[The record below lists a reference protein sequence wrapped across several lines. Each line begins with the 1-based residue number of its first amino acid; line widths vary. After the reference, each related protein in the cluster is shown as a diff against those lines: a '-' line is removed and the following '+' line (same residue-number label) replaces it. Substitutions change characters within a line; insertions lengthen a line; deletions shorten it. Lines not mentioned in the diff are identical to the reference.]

1 MMNRQLGNW
10 IFFAVL
16 LVGVICS
23 NAPYAAQVDKFDSP
37 SFIDYGKGQ
46 VNTDFLLARVKEN
59 IEQDHLNLEIQK
71 NGLRIIREFSLVPGL
86 KLLAMPGAPAKVQVN
101 RQKLDKLLAVKR
113 GLEDSGIFKYVE
125 LDYVNKPLGKV
136 TDSAFV
142 DGTLWGLEN
151 YGQDNGTADADIDI
165 EGAWDI
171 TSGSPDTIVAVIDT
185 GVRVTHNDL
194 LSRIWTNEDEIP
206 NNGVDDDQDGYVDN
220 HKGVDFYNNDGFP
233 EDVHGHGTHCSG
245 TIAASAND
253 DFPHAGVAFNSTILP
268 CKVGDFGMPHSA
280 IIAAVDFCAKEG
292 VKIANCSYGGYFPS
306 QASYDAYAAAGS
318 AGVIFLAAAGNDANN
333 NDSLAAYPCS
343 YDLECIISVAATD
356 RDDDITGFS
365 NYGETSVD
373 LGAPGLEIFS
383 CTASNDQSYESWAG
397 TSMAAPH
404 VSGVVALMR
413 SLRPDWT
420 VLQIREKLLSSVDPI
435 NSLDGKTVTG
445 GRLNAAKAVA
455 NMGSFG
461 APDGIMEISITP
473 PSGSMLMA
481 DDKIAVVVEVI
492 DGDKVENAV
501 VTMLMEDGSTAFFSN
516 DGEFP
521 DDVEGDNLYTSYFKV
536 PEKQGKLRM
545 TLFVSADGKDD
556 AVRVVQYNI
565 ADVPENDSFLMAEKI
580 PEQSA
585 IVEAFNNYATV
596 EKAEPR
602 HSGLSMHHGSLW
614 WKWTAEKDG
623 QVYMDT
629 AGSDVDVNIGVYR
642 GNQID
647 ELLLIARN
655 QNYTIEERDKGV
667 EFNAL
672 RGKTYKIALSSPTQ
686 NDLGYVR
693 LRVAPGGK
701 PDINIPFL
709 SSIQPFNGFITNTN
723 KVEIKGF
730 AHDPEPNAS
739 GIKEVRVRVND
750 GLFSVVVGRDEWF
763 TPVALQ
769 EGENIIDIVA
779 VDYSDNVSESAR
791 LQYDY
796 FPPDL
801 TNDHFVNAV
810 ELNLEN
816 HLLRAGQNRI
826 SLSRRLGSLEDVV
839 VKRDGILLETDQ
851 YRIDPEDS
859 GSVEIFEA
867 STKDSRIEVFNPYW
881 TSQTVSTSKA
891 TKEHKEPSHAGNE
904 GGSSVWYRFEA
915 PYNGVLTVDILESG
929 FDTLMGMYL
938 GSSVADLVEIASN
951 DDAFKDIELEFDPG
965 ISQLHQPLEKGMVVY
980 IAVDGYGGE
989 TGNVAV
995 RSQFQTNSVYR
1006 LLLNINGDGSLA
1018 LPYQPFRDKAGNPY
1032 SIHQDNETVLL
1043 EALPADGGRFFGWSG
1058 DVNILDKKFSL
1069 TISDEYNITANFVEN
1084 RGVYGF
1090 EDWDAKADFRW
1101 STNDDAPWYLDD
1113 HDSFQGRY
1121 SFRSGRIG
1129 DMQGTS
1135 LSFSGNFNVG
1145 EVSFAVKAST
1155 ERDWDKLIF
1164 SVDGETMGVWSG
1176 MVDWN
1181 VVSYPLSAGEHT
1193 LKWEYVKDFANS
1205 ANSDSVWID
1214 NVSLPLSISGSLKIV
1229 AHPENVELFILGEP
1243 MHRYEIYRGSNLKD
1257 WTKLKD
1263 VKVDNEGQSIL
1274 LFPKGH
1280 DHHFFKIKAR

>member
-1 MMNRQLGNW
+1 MNKQLDSW
-10 IFFAVL
+10 ILFGFL
-16 LVGVICS
+16 FLGIMCS
-23 NAPYAAQVDKFDSP
+23 DSPHAAQLDKLHNP
-37 SFIDYGKGQ
+37 AFIDYGKGQ
-46 VNTDFLLARVKEN
+46 VNTDFLLARVKLN
-59 IEQDHLNLEIQK
+59 IDRDQLDLEIQK
-71 NGLRIIREFSLVPGL
+71 NGLRIIREFTLVPGL
-86 KLLAMPGAPAKVQVN
+86 TLLAMPGTPSRVRVN
-101 RQKLDKLLAVKR
+101 QRRLDKILAIKR
-113 GLEDSGIFKYVE
+113 DLEKSGIFQYVE

-136 TDSAFV
+136 TDAAFV

-165 EGAWDI
+165 EEAWDI
-171 TSGSPDTIVAVIDT
+171 TAGTPDTIVAVIDT

-194 LSRIWTNEDEIP
+194 LSRIWINEDEIP
-206 NNGVDDDQDGYVDN
+206 NNGVDDDEDGYIDN
-220 HKGVDFYNNDGFP
+220 HNGVDFYNGDGFP
-233 EDVHGHGTHCSG
+233 EDIHGHGTHCSG

-253 DFPHAGVAFNSTILP
+253 EFPHAGVAFNSTILP
-268 CKVGDFGMPHSA
+268 CKVGDFGMPNSA
-280 IIAAVDFCAKEG
+280 IIAAVQFCAQEG
-292 VKIANCSYGGYFPS
+292 VGIANCSYGGYFPS
-306 QASYDAYAAAGS
+306 QAAYDAYAEAGTK
-318 AGVIFLAAAGNDANN
+318 GVIFLAAAGNDANN
-333 NDSLAAYPCS
+333 NDSLGMYPAA
-343 YDLECIISVAATD
+343 YDLECIVAVAATD
-356 RDDDITGFS
+356 RNDDITSFS

-373 LGAPGLEIFS
+373 LGAPGQEIFS
-383 CTASNDQSYESWAG
+383 CTSSNDQSYESWAG

-420 VLQIREKLLSSVDPI
+420 VLQIREKLLSSVDLI
-435 NSLDGKTVTG
+435 DALDGKTVTG

-461 APDGIMEISITP
+461 APDGIMEVSIKP

-481 DDKIAVVVEVI
+481 DEKIAIEVEVI
-492 DGDKVENAV
+492 DGEKVENAV

-521 DDVEGDNLYTSYFKV
+521 DEIEGDNLYTSYFKV
-536 PEKQGKLRM
+536 PDKQGKLRM

-556 AVRVVQYNI
+556 AVRVIQYNV
-565 ADVPENDSFLMAEKI
+565 AAVPENDSFSMAEKI
-580 PEQSA
+580 SEQSA

-596 EKAEPR
+596 EKSEPR

-629 AGSDVDVNIGVYR
+629 AGSDVDVNIAVYR
-642 GNQID
+642 GNKID

-655 QNYTIEERDKGV
+655 QNYSIEERDKGV
-667 EFNAL
+667 EFSAL
-672 RGKTYKIALSSPTQ
+672 SGKTYKIALSSPTQ

-709 SSIQPFNGFITNTN
+709 SGIQPFNGFITNTN
-723 KVEIKGF
+723 KVEINGF

-739 GIKEVRVRVND
+739 GVKEVRARVNG

-769 EGENIIDIVA
+769 EGENIIEIVA
-779 VDYSDNVSESAR
+779 LDYSDNVSESIR

-810 ELNLEN
+810 ELNLEKRV
-816 HLLRAGQNRI
+816 LGAGQQRI
-826 SLSRRLGSLEDVV
+826 SLSRRVGALDDVLVRRNGV
-839 VKRDGILLETDQ
+839 VLKADQ

-859 GSVEIFEA
+859 SSVEILET
-867 STKDSRIEVFNPYW
+867 SLEDTQIEVFNPYW
-881 TSQTVSTSKA
+881 TTQTVSTLKA

-904 GGSSVWYRFEA
+904 GGGSVWYRFEA
-915 PYNGVLTVDILESG
+915 PYDGVITVDILESG
-929 FDTLMGMYL
+929 FDTLMGMYA
-938 GSSVADLVEIASN
+938 GSVVSDLVEIASN
-951 DDAFKDIELEFDPG
+951 DDAFKDVDLEFDPG
-965 ISQLHQPLEKGMVVY
+965 ISQLSQPLEKGMVVY

-989 TGNVAV
+989 TGNVAI
-995 RSQFQTNSVYR
+995 RSHFERDSVYR
-1006 LLLNINGDGSLA
+1006 LVLNVNGDGSLVS
-1018 LPYQPFRDKAGNPY
+1018 PYQPFRDKDGISY
-1032 SIHQDNETVLL
+1032 SIHEDGKAVLL
-1043 EALPADGGRFFGWSG
+1043 EAQPAADGDFFGWSG
-1058 DVNILDKKFSL
+1058 DVNVLDKKFTL
-1069 TISDEYNITANFVEN
+1069 TISDAYHITANFVED

-1090 EDWDAKADFRW
+1090 ENWDAAADFRW
-1101 STNDDAPWYLDD
+1101 RTGGDKPWLLDD
-1113 HDSFQGRY
+1113 HNPFQGGY
-1121 SFRSGRIG
+1121 SIRSGRVG
-1129 DMQGTS
+1129 DAQGSS
-1135 LSFSGNFNVG
+1135 LSFSGNFNSG

-1164 SVDGETMGVWSG
+1164 SVDGETLGEWSG
-1176 MVDWN
+1176 VVDWN
-1181 VVSYPLSAGEHT
+1181 VVRYPLSAGEHT

-1214 NVSLPLSISGSLKIV
+1214 HISMPVSIYGSLKIV
-1229 AHPENVELFILGEP
+1229 AHPENVKLDIIGEP
-1243 MHRYEIYRGSNLKD
+1243 MHRYEIFGGSNLRD

-1263 VKVDNEGQSIL
+1263 VKVDNKGQASL
-1274 LFPKGH
+1274 MFPKVHG
-1280 DHHFFKIKAR
+1280 HHFFKIKAR

>member
-1 MMNRQLGNW
+1 MNRQLESW
-10 IFFAVL
+10 IFFAVIL
-16 LVGVICS
+16 IGVICS
-23 NAPYAAQVDKFDSP
+23 NTPHAAQLDKFDNP
-37 SFIDYGKGQ
+37 AFIDYGKGQ

-59 IEQDHLNLEIQK
+59 VGQDQLDLEIK
-71 NGLRIIREFSLVPGL
+71 RNGLRIVREYMLVPGL
-86 KLLAMPGAPAKVQVN
+86 KLLAMPGTPAKVQVN
-101 RQKLDKLLAVKR
+101 RQRLDKLLTVKR
-113 GLEDSGIFKYVE
+113 GLEGCGIFKYVE

-151 YGQDNGTADADIDI
+151 YGQDNGVADADIDI
-165 EGAWDI
+165 EEAWSL
-171 TSGSPDTIVAVIDT
+171 TSGSPETIVAVIDT

-206 NNGVDDDQDGYVDN
+206 NNGVDDDEDGYVDN

-253 DFPHAGVAFNSTILP
+253 EFPHAGVAFNSTILP

-280 IIAAVDFCAKEG
+280 IIAAVEFCAAEG
-292 VKIANCSYGGYFPS
+292 VRIANCSYGGYFPS

-318 AGVIFLAAAGNDANN
+318 VGVMFLAAAGNDAND

-343 YDLECIISVAATD
+343 YDLECIVSVAATD
-356 RDDDITGFS
+356 RNDDITGFS

-420 VLQIREKLLSSVDPI
+420 VLQLREKLLNSVDPI

-455 NMGSFG
+455 DMGSFG
-461 APDGIMEISITP
+461 APDGVMEISITP

-481 DDKIAVVVEVI
+481 DDKIAIVVEVI
-492 DGDKVENAV
+492 DGEKVENAI
-501 VTMLMEDGSTAFFSN
+501 VTILMEDGSTAFFSN

-521 DDVEGDNLYTSYFKV
+521 DDIEGDNLYTSYFKV
-536 PEKQGKLRM
+536 PERQGKLRM
-545 TLFVSADGKDD
+545 TLFASADGKDD
-556 AVRVVQYNI
+556 AVRVVQYNV

-623 QVYMDT
+623 LVYMDT
-629 AGSDVDVNIGVYR
+629 AGSDVDANIAVYR

-655 QNYTIEERDKGV
+655 QNYTVEERDKGV

-672 RGKTYKIALSSPTQ
+672 SGKTYKIALSSSTQ
-686 NDLGYVR
+686 DDLGYLR
-693 LRVAPGGK
+693 LRVAPNGK

-709 SSIQPFNGFITNTN
+709 SGIQPFNGFITNTN
-723 KVEIKGF
+723 KVEIRGF

-739 GIKEVRVRVND
+739 GVKEVRARVND
-750 GLFSVVVGRDEWF
+750 GLFSVVVGRDDWF

-769 EGENIIDIVA
+769 EGENIIEIVA
-779 VDYSDNVSESAR
+779 MDYSDNVSESVR

-810 ELNLEN
+810 ELNLES
-816 HLLRAGQNRI
+816 HLLRAGQHRI
-826 SLSRRLGSLEDVV
+826 SLSRRVGSMGDVV
-839 VKRDGILLETDQ
+839 VKQDGIVLEADQ
-851 YRIDPEDS
+851 YRFDLEDS
-859 GSVEIFEA
+859 ATIELLEA
-867 STKDSRIEVFNPYW
+867 SLLDSRIEVFNPYW
-881 TSQTVSTSKA
+881 TTQTVSTSKA

-904 GGSSVWYRFEA
+904 GGSSVWYRFQA
-915 PYNGVLTVDILESG
+915 PYDGVLTVDILESG
-929 FDTLMGMYL
+929 FDTLMGMYA
-938 GSSVADLVEIASN
+938 GPTVSDLVEIASN

-965 ISQLHQPLEKGMVVY
+965 ISQLNQPLEKGMVVY

-989 TGNVAV
+989 TGNVAI
-995 RSQFQTNSVYR
+995 RSLFKMDSVYR
-1006 LLLNINGDGSLA
+1006 LLLNLNGDGSLVS
-1018 LPYQPFRDKAGNPY
+1018 PYQPYRDKAGNPY
-1032 SIHQDNETVLL
+1032 SIHEDNETVIL
-1043 EALPADGGRFFGWSG
+1043 EAMPADSGRFFGWSG
-1058 DVNILDKKFSL
+1058 DVNILDKKFRL
-1069 TISDEYNITANFVEN
+1069 TISDEYSITANFVED

-1090 EDWDAKADFRW
+1090 ENWDTKVDFRW
-1101 STNDDAPWYLDD
+1101 SAGGNAPWYLDD
-1113 HDSFQGRY
+1113 HNPFQGRY
-1121 SFRSGRIG
+1121 SIRSGIIG
-1129 DMQGTS
+1129 DGKGTS
-1135 LSFSGNFNVG
+1135 LSFSGNFNTG

-1164 SVDGETMGVWSG
+1164 SVDGDILGEWSG
-1176 MVDWN
+1176 LMDWH

-1193 LKWEYVKDFANS
+1193 LKWQYLKDFANS

-1214 NVSLPLSISGSLKIV
+1214 HLSLPLSISGSLKIV
-1229 AHPENVELFILGEP
+1229 SHPENVSLLIMGEP
-1243 MHRYEIYRGSNLKD
+1243 MHRYDIMESSNLRD
-1257 WTKLKD
+1257 WKMFKD
-1263 VKVDNEGQSIL
+1263 VKIDSKGQTSL
-1274 LFPKGH
+1274 LIPKVQNQK
-1280 DHHFFKIKAR
+1280 FFKINTK